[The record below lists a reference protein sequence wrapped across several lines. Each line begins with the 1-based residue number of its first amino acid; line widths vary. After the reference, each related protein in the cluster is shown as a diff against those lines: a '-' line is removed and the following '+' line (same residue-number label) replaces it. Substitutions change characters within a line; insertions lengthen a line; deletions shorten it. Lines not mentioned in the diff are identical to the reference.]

1 VLFLGRIGE
10 EKGVKTLIDA
20 WRSLPELPLKI
31 VGSGPDEEK
40 YKRLVQTLNLRNVEF
55 LGFRPH
61 EECMD
66 LLDRARFLVMP
77 SLCYE
82 TFGLSIVEA
91 FSHGKPVIASNLG
104 AMADIVQDGV
114 TGLLFSPND
123 SEQLAEKARWLWNN
137 VEEYETMGQNARK
150 EYMAKYTPEKNYE
163 MLMDIYEK
171 AVEFHGGR
179 KQ

>member
-1 VLFLGRIGE
+1 MG
-10 EKGVKTLIDA
+10 
-20 WRSLPELPLKI
+20 
-31 VGSGPDEEK
+31 
-40 YKRLVQTLNLRNVEF
+40 
-55 LGFRPH
+55 
-61 EECMD
+61 
-66 LLDRARFLVMP
+66 LLDQARFLVMP
-77 SLCYE
+77 SIWYE

-179 KQ
+179 EQ